1 MSPTRSL
8 PLVALALAVA
18 VIVVHA
24 RVVIG
29 GKTWDDVPYHT
40 EIAPPRLAA
49 AELVVHGSLPAWWD
63 GTGLGVP
70 LAAEPSHGAMYPPL
84 WLAPTPRSL
93 DLAMLL
99 HLAWAA
105 LGVAVWARRRTPPAT
120 TGVSDPSALVAGLL
134 VATTGL
140 LASTALRGALPALAH
155 LPWIG
160 VTAMWLASAAG
171 RYDRVR
177 REERTARD
185 DDAAS
190 ARAGKRPARDDKGDE
205 ATGTAASH
213 DDKPGARGEGAAASG
228 EDPSSAGAGATTW
241 PHDTVTAAREDQPS
255 AGIVTTAPAT
265 RPHDTVAAARTDLL
279 RAVAA
284 PAARPHDTMAAAR
297 ADLLRATAALGA
309 LIGLVG
315 LTGQLAVLVDA
326 LVLAGVLAGRRSSWR
341 VLAIAIGAGLAIGAA
356 QWIPAMLQLPLGA
369 GVEIHGLPLSRL
381 IELIVPGSFGSSDP
395 DRAVAAL
402 AGGTPWAPSLFVG
415 APLLALAAVRTP
427 SSRVLAVLGVFS
439 VLALVVGRGGW
450 PAWLGAPELHLAALV
465 LVLGAHAGAGI
476 DALGAGQR
484 RAVLALVVAAGCS
497 AIAVGALG
505 ALRAKH
511 PDAAPAIDRA
521 LLDGGLGVLCMAIVI
536 ALSWRTPG
544 RAMPIVLALLVLPGV
559 GASTATAP
567 VIARSI
573 VDQPPL
579 WARSADEVPR
589 PARVFRPSFMHEH
602 VESVEDAI
610 STLAGDSP
618 WRWRLAAAR
627 TADPARLPAHD
638 RVWLAAA
645 GEGGALLD
653 RFGIALAILPAT
665 VVAPRKVTELAR
677 RGPWA
682 LVVIPV
688 APVASVLR
696 GWQRAIDPTDATA
709 LLFAAGGGTHVL
721 RGTVV
726 LGGAGDARPDKGPP
740 LPCTIQSWTA
750 GDIALHC
757 APDLDGYA
765 VISSTPSPGW
775 SVTVDSESRDWL
787 PADVL
792 RRAVKIDAGFHTIQW
807 SYSTPG
813 GLAGL
818 IIALLGVLAIAAL
831 LVMSRARGRALSPR
845 EGPGARAKVEEPPPL
860 SE

>member
-1 MSPTRSL
+1 MSPSRSL
-8 PLVALALAVA
+8 PLIALALAVA

-29 GKTWDDVPYHT
+29 GKTWDDVSYHS

-49 AELVVHGSLPAWWD
+49 AELVQGGEAPAWWD

-84 WLAPTPRSL
+84 WIASTPRAL

-155 LPWIG
+155 VPWIG
-160 VTAMWLASAAG
+160 AAAMWLASAAG
-171 RYDRVR
+171 RYERVR
-177 REERTARD
+177 REPPPLEEGETARAKKAATD
-185 DDAAS
+185 GGATDTAATDTAGSRADKLAGSRGTDDSSTDTVGSRGDKLSGSRADDAA
-190 ARAGKRPARDDKGDE
+190 
-205 ATGTAASH
+205 TAPEGSH
-213 DDKPGARGEGAAASG
+213 
-228 EDPSSAGAGATTW
+228 AGAT
-241 PHDTVTAAREDQPS
+241 DAAGPRSSDQP
-255 AGIVTTAPAT
+255 APV
-265 RPHDTVAAARTDLL
+265 RPHDTL
-279 RAVAA
+279 R
-284 PAARPHDTMAAAR
+284 AAR
-297 ADLLRATAALGA
+297 ADLLRATAALAA

-315 LTGQLAVLVDA
+315 LVGQLAVLVDA
-326 LVLAGVLAGRRSSWR
+326 MILAGVLAGRRSSWR
-341 VLAIAIGAGLAIGAA
+341 WLAIALGSGLAIGAA
-356 QWIPAMLQLPLGA
+356 QWIPAMLQIPLGA
-369 GVEIHGLPLSRL
+369 GAEVHGLPLSRL
-381 IELIVPGSFGSSDP
+381 IELIAPGSFGSSDP
-395 DRAVAAL
+395 ERAVAAL
-402 AGGTPWAPSLFVG
+402 AGDAPWAPSLFVG

-427 SSRVLAVLGVFS
+427 SSRVLGVLGVFA

-484 RAVLALVVAAGCS
+484 RAVLAFVVATGCS

-511 PDAAPAIDRA
+511 PDAAPAIERA
-521 LLDGGLGVLCMAIVI
+521 LLDGGLGVLCMVLVIVL
-536 ALSWRTPG
+536 AWRTPG
-544 RAMPIVLALLVLPGV
+544 RAMPVVLALLVLPGV

-573 VDQPPL
+573 VEQPPL
-579 WARSADEVPR
+579 WATAAEASQR
-589 PARVFRPSFMHEH
+589 PARVFRPLFMHDR
-602 VESVEDAI
+602 VESVEDVIA
-610 STLAGDSP
+610 TLGGDSA
-618 WRWRLAAAR
+618 WRWGLAAAR
-627 TADPARLPAHD
+627 SSDPARLPAHD
-638 RVWLAAA
+638 QVWLAAA
-645 GEGGALLD
+645 REGGALLD
-653 RFGIALAILPAT
+653 RFGIGLAILPET
-665 VVAPRKVTELAR
+665 VIVPRKVTELAR
-677 RGPWA
+677 RGAWA

-696 GWQRAIDPTDATA
+696 GWKRAVDPEDAMA
-709 LLFAAGGGTHVL
+709 LLFAAGGGINVL

-740 LPCTIQSWTA
+740 IPCTITSWDP
-750 GDIALHC
+750 GDVAVQCTSEI
-757 APDLDGYA
+757 DGYA

-775 SVTVDSESRDWL
+775 SVTVDGEPRDWL

-792 RRAVKIDAGFHTIQW
+792 RRAVKIDAGAHTIRW
-807 SYSTPG
+807 SYATPG
-813 GLAGL
+813 GTVGL
-818 IIALLGVLAIAAL
+818 IATLVGLLAIGAL
-831 LVMSRARGRALSPR
+831 VITSRRGSRKR
-845 EGPGARAKVEEPPPL
+845 N
-860 SE
+860 